1 MMQHLNATDRV
12 SEEVLSVVVR
22 VSRPDGNS
30 EVLSEIFVAPTS
42 IVRAFAEF
50 LSHRDDDETFAV
62 KKSKVKF
69 ADVSVSCGDS
79 NRAIHAFEC
88 FRHYNMPLGNYH
100 ICAELIKDS
109 EDSDDSDAEQ
119 IKSEYHSSLSI
130 SHDLDWTTDKN
141 FQRFKHWYRGRQ
153 ST

>member
-1 MMQHLNATDRV
+1 MKYPDVTDRV

-22 VSRPDGNS
+22 VLRPDGNC
-30 EVLSEIFVAPTS
+30 EVLSEVFIAPTN

-50 LSHRDDDETFAV
+50 LSRRDEDEAFAV

-79 NRAIHAFEC
+79 SSAVHAFEC

-100 ICAELIKDS
+100 ICDELIKDS
-109 EDSDDSDAEQ
+109 DVVQINCDSCSSDS
-119 IKSEYHSSLSI
+119 SSM
-130 SHDLDWTTDKN
+130 SHELEWATDQH
-141 FQRFKHWYRGRQ
+141 FQRFKRWYKARNH
-153 ST
+153 